1 MRTLKFS
8 PAYSPVEW
16 FECSA
21 IANFPRALILAGGWP
36 RKALGADG
44 VLDVCDRFCV
54 AACIIIRYT
63 SVSQV
68 PISHAHPPYAHP
80 SILHTPIPFTP
91 IPYINILANMMAF
104 PMWYKGE

>member
-1 MRTLKFS
+1 VRTLKFS

-54 AACIIIRYT
+54 AASITCLLVDCMDMIM
-63 SVSQV
+63 SQCALWFLR
-68 PISHAHPPYAHP
+68 PLSHAL
-80 SILHTPIPFTP
+80 I
-91 IPYINILANMMAF
+91 
-104 PMWYKGE
+104 